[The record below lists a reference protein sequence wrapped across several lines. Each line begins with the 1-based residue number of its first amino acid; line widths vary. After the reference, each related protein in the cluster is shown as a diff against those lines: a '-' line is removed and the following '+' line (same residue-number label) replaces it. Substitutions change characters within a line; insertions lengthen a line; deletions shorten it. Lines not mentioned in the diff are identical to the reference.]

1 MNASIQKGFTL
12 IELMIVIAIIGIL
25 AAIAIPAY
33 QDYTIKA
40 KWATNITD
48 IEGVKSA
55 VKNCLSN
62 EAGDGTL
69 CDEVAELNEHGFAGT
84 ALPTPSYATGAIAL
98 TGKAPDDPTDTTT
111 DGNVNILFTGTSE
124 VRSLV
129 YDADCSMNDS
139 GNIECLEGSTDTLDT
154 YYPGTKR

>member
-1 MNASIQKGFTL
+1 MNAQKGFTL

-40 KWATNITD
+40 KWATNVTD

-55 VKNCLSN
+55 IKNCMAL
-62 EAGDGTL
+62 EANDGVK
-69 CDEVAELNEHGFAGT
+69 CDDITELNKYGFAGT
-84 ALPTPSYATGAIAL
+84 ALPTPTYGVAATPIVLTGTTNTAGDTDGKVNIKFTGA
-98 TGKAPDDPTDTTT
+98 T
-111 DGNVNILFTGTSE
+111 E

-129 YDADCSMNDS
+129 YDADCAMNAA
-139 GNIECLEGSTDTLDT
+139 GNIECLAISTDTLGNF
-154 YYPGTKR
+154 YPGDKR

>member
-1 MNASIQKGFTL
+1 MNTQKGFTL

-55 VKNCLSN
+55 LKNCMSN
-62 EAGDGTL
+62 EANDGTK
-69 CDEVAELNEHGFAGT
+69 CETIAQLNNYGFAGT
-84 ALPTPSYATGAIAL
+84 VLPTPSYATGAIAL
-98 TGKAPDDPTDTTT
+98 DGTAPAAPGTTTT

-124 VRSLV
+124 VRSLI
-129 YDADCSMNDS
+129 YDANCSMNTS
-139 GNIECLEGSTDTLDT
+139 GNIECLKGTTDTLGT
-154 YYPGTKR
+154 YYQGDKR